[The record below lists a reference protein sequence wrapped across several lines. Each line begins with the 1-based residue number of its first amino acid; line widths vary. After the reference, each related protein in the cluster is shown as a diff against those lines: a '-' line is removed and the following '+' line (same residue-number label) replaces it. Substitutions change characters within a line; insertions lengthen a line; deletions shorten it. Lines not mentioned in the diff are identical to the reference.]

1 MIQLQESD
9 PLGEINFPAD
19 NPDPPPDD
27 KSLIFSQIS
36 QSAAAPPI
44 IGGNSLIQI
53 SGDNTKQEFLQLS
66 QLGKNCLV
74 IFIFC
79 LL

>member
-19 NPDPPPDD
+19 NPETPPDD

-66 QLGKNCLV
+66 QLGKNCIV
-74 IFIFC
+74 MFIFC